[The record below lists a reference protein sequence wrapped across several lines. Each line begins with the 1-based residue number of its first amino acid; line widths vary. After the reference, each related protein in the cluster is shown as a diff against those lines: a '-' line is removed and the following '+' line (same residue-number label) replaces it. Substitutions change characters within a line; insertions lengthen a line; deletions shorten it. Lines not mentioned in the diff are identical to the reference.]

1 MPDKLRADPDLP
13 DDKETLRQP
22 ERVLRKDPGQLPG
35 EKVRDLLL
43 AVAKLSAR
51 WGKCSCERFPG
62 SASLRA

>member
-1 MPDKLRADPDLP
+1 MPDKLRAELRADPDLP

-43 AVAKLSAR
+43 AVAKL
-51 WGKCSCERFPG
+51 
-62 SASLRA
+62 